1 MKISFYCYKKTN
13 FENIKNKNTSLS
25 SNNFLCFLFS
35 RIENRNKYALC
46 FFFMF
51 SFFSLVSFED
61 WNGRKNLF
69 WLEGHCWNGSSRV
82 TCFGI
87 GQSVE
92 GPLRPKWNFVG
103 LHLIVSH
110 VPSIKKKFQ
119 ELYDE
124 IKSVFVD
131 DLKKVSI
138 FSNTTKIF
146 DLTVK

>member
-1 MKISFYCYKKTN
+1 M
-13 FENIKNKNTSLS
+13 
-25 SNNFLCFLFS
+25 
-35 RIENRNKYALC
+35 
-46 FFFMF
+46 
-51 SFFSLVSFED
+51 
-61 WNGRKNLF
+61 
-69 WLEGHCWNGSSRV
+69 
-82 TCFGI
+82 
-87 GQSVE
+87 
-92 GPLRPKWNFVG
+92 G